1 MWEPSQDMGWGR
13 DVETKSGY
21 GGRVGLWEPGQDMG

>member
-1 MWEPSQDMGWGR
+1 MKNRMWGGVGMWKPSQDMGWGR

-21 GGRVGLWEPGQDMG
+21 GVG